1 MKTNFV
7 LKRLL
12 ILPGLVL
19 FFTMVLLANPGGDL
33 SGYIRDTETGE
44 PIPYANVILKGTELG
59 DATDVHGRYIILD
72 VPAGSYTILVSM
84 MGYKSFT
91 TEVTIQEH
99 QDKRLDLEI
108 VPTDIQTEGVY
119 VTAEEQR
126 FKDNVETSRINLSMK
141 DIELTPAFIEQ
152 DVFRTLQM
160 TPSVKSKNDF
170 SSALVVRGGSPD
182 ENLIMLDGIEIYNPY
197 HLGGVFST
205 FNAKAVSDA
214 EFIAGGFPAKYGNR
228 NSSVLN
234 ITSRE
239 GNSRKKLLFKNS
251 KFGDYFNLSGFSG
264 EVSMLTSKFLAEGP
278 VGNGSWML
286 AGRRTYFDKLA
297 QAYYSFRDDDLP
309 GEYYFWDSQA
319 KVIQD
324 ITDKDRLTYSGYFG
338 RDFLEFDF
346 DDDEGGGFGI
356 DFDWGNYTSGLSWRH
371 VPNSKI
377 HSVTSLYHTNYDWD
391 LMAEISQTD
400 SIENG
405 EALESTFNINEEVSL
420 QDWTLKEVLN
430 YHATDNHKITAG
442 FELKNINM
450 RTFQK
455 LEDITFLNQDRNVN
469 IFGVFLQDKWKVSPL
484 LSLQAGVRVS
494 RYNGHEKNY
503 YDPRLGL
510 KYLLTENSTIKAS
523 WGIYNQFLFTQN
535 QDEEIINFVNVWGT
549 VPEHLDAQSC
559 QHYILGY
566 ERRFGNQ
573 FFASIEGYYKP
584 YSNLMAN
591 NPSNDPT
598 IEEDD
603 FIEGKGTAYG
613 VELLLKKSA
622 GNFTG
627 WIGYSYSKLTRRVDF
642 NSDGEIKESDDEIY
656 NPKYD
661 QPHSVNCVLSYK
673 LNERNSLGLTIK
685 SSSGQPYTPVVGKT
699 FSQSNMGDYL
709 NPYNELRTIQ
719 GERNSARYPVYFR
732 SDISWVRTI
741 YPFDLEGKLKFQII
755 NFTNHFNTLFYY
767 WRHDRSPSEVTA
779 LSMFP
784 IIPSI
789 GFEFK
794 L

>member
-1 MKTNFV
+1 MKLNI
-7 LKRLL
+7 LL
-12 ILPGLVL
+12 RKLIIV
-19 FFTMVLLANPGGDL
+19 TVLLFGFLFANPGGDL

-44 PIPYANVILKGTELG
+44 PVPYANVVLKGTDLG
-59 DATDVHGRYIILD
+59 DATDVHGRFVILD
-72 VPAGSYTILVSM
+72 VPAGKYTIFVSM
-84 MGYKSFT
+84 MGYSSFT
-91 TEVTIQEH
+91 TEVQIIENK
-99 QDKRLDLEI
+99 DKRLDLEI

-126 FKDNVETSRINLSMK
+126 FRNTVETSRINISMK
-141 DIELTPAFIEQ
+141 EILQTPAFVEQ

-205 FNAKAVSDA
+205 FNAKAISDA
-214 EFIAGGFPAKYGNR
+214 EFLAGGFPAKYGNR

-297 QAYYSFRDDDLP
+297 QAYYSTRDDELP

-319 KVIQD
+319 KIIQN
-324 ITDKDRLTYSGYFG
+324 ISKKDRLTYSGYFG
-338 RDFLEFDF
+338 RDFLEFDY
-346 DDDEGGGFGI
+346 DDERGGGFNI

-377 HSVTSLYHTNYDWD
+377 NSVASLYHTNYDWD
-391 LMAEISQTD
+391 LDFMISQTD
-400 SIENG
+400 SADNG
-405 EALESTFNINEEVSL
+405 DAVESTLNIVEEVGL
-420 QDWTLKEVLN
+420 QDWTLKEVIN
-430 YHATDNHKITAG
+430 YNASEKHTITTG
-442 FELKNINM
+442 FEFKNISM
-450 RTFQK
+450 KTFQK
-455 LEDITFLNQDRNVN
+455 IQDINYLDHNNNVN
-469 IFGVFLQDKWKVSPL
+469 IFGVFLQDKWKVSPI
-484 LSLQAGVRVS
+484 LSLQTGLRIS

-503 YDPRLGL
+503 YDPRIGM
-510 KYLLTENSTIKAS
+510 KYLLTDNSALKAS
-523 WGIYNQFLFTQN
+523 WGIYNQFLFTHN
-535 QDEEIINFVNVWGT
+535 NEEEIINFVNVWGM
-549 VPEHLDAQSC
+549 VPEHLDAQTA
-559 QHYILGY
+559 QHFIAGY
-566 ERRFGNQ
+566 EQRFNQ
-573 FFASIEGYYKP
+573 DYFASIEAYYKP
-584 YSNLMAN
+584 YSNLIVN
-591 NPSNDPT
+591 NPNNNPAIKD
-598 IEEDD
+598 DD
-603 FIEGKGTAYG
+603 FIEGQGEAWG
-613 VELLLKKSA
+613 IELLLKKSS
-622 GNFTG
+622 GKLTG
-627 WIGYSYSKLTRRVDF
+627 WIGYSYSKLRRRVDF
-642 NSDGEIKESDDEIY
+642 NNDGQIKEADDEVY

-661 QPHSVNCVLSYK
+661 QPHSINCVLSYR
-673 LNERNSLGLTIK
+673 LNQKNSFGLTIK
-685 SSSGQPYTPVVGKT
+685 AASGQPYTPVVGKT

-709 NPYNELRTIQ
+709 NPYSELRNIV
-719 GERNSARYPVYFR
+719 GDRNSARYPTYFR
-732 SDISWVRTI
+732 SDISWTRDI
-741 YPFDLEGKLKFQII
+741 YPFDLEGKFKFQII

-767 WRHDRSPSEVTA
+767 WRHDRSPSEVLA
-779 LSMFP
+779 ISMFP

-794 L
+794 I